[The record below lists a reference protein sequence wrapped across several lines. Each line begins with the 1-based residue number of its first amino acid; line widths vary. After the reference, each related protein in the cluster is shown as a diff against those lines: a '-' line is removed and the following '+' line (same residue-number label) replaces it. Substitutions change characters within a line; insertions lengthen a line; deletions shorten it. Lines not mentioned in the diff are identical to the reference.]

1 MASTINFHERYPI
14 VDVDRNRILAN
25 NGNIAYAYRVVLPE
39 IHSLS
44 EKDFEK
50 LHGHWFQALKSLPVG
65 TLVHKQDIYR
75 KTTYDAHELANDTFL
90 QRATR
95 EHFMGREHLTHESL
109 IFFVWPKNRAINDS
123 ALVNPFAT
131 ISKKLPEALEEQ
143 AEGFGKAVGDAVTFL
158 NNDPKLIL
166 EPFNQTRVIQYTD
179 AYFNGFNEGF
189 DTDMVLEKD
198 RVQVG
203 NHYFEVMAVNN
214 ESCFGDVVQTSV
226 PNEQYAKDGFWFH
239 QGFID
244 GLGLTFQG
252 NHIVNQII
260 HLDDRH
266 KWRKQLE
273 KRLEEL
279 SKSSNFGSQNKV
291 LYDRVSDTLSKLNQD
306 DASLIIRGQLN
317 VVCWSKNEKKLEQSI
332 SELTA
337 RFKELDIRPYCP
349 QGKARIHYVLNSYPL
364 FSSNFSDTDLY
375 VTDLKH
381 ALCLWI
387 NATNYRCDKQGII
400 FNDRLDN
407 IPVMKD
413 VWDEEKR
420 RIKARN
426 FAIFA
431 PTGEGKSFLA
441 NNILRQYFEQDV
453 RLVIIDLGGS
463 YAKFAQLYPD
473 QHIILKYEPGKNL
486 GINPFYKTPGE
497 AVTAEW
503 LEDLTNFL
511 IELYVPGERSNKA
524 QEVALKK
531 ILRSYY
537 ERVKEGHSLDAYID
551 VGLDSKNEYRIRI
564 GQSKVPFG
572 FENMQS
578 SSNRLP
584 LDRDD
589 ALNSAVKD
597 ERDLGVFFYWAT
609 KEKRQLI
616 KELRKAGLS
625 GGDFGLIALGF
636 YNGQTANHFD
646 QNNEFHVVSRFS
658 YPLELGHQVI
668 EPGIQAYTGKYVVT
682 EHSSSIAVDTEGY
695 LDQRAAVSFV
705 LYPRPF
711 GIQAEYNVGKGPEY
725 DKATNTIQV
734 KPLQGGY
741 ATFSYYVEKWGQKFY
756 PFVRLQYYDG
766 GKKHELDARS
776 YDVHDAEIGLE
787 WHPFPHFEFLAEY
800 TYSDRRY
807 EDFTNTANHQ
817 KGSLF
822 RVQAQLKF

>member
-1 MASTINFHERYPI
+1 MRKFQFMLLLFVLQNTLWAQSDGKVSNWYDNIHIGGYMQLRY
-14 VDVDRNRILAN
+14 DNLFETNENLDCEQCDENWGLE
-25 NGNIAYAYRVVLPE
+25 GGG
-39 IHSLS
+39 LS
-44 EKDFEK
+44 FRRLRFKIK
-50 LHGHWFQALKSLPVG
+50 GQITP
-65 TLVHKQDIYR
+65 R
-75 KTTYDAHELANDTFL
+75 
-90 QRATR
+90 
-95 EHFMGREHLTHESL
+95 
-109 IFFVWPKNRAINDS
+109 IFFYFQPD
-123 ALVNPFAT
+123 FAKS
-131 ISKKLPEALEEQ
+131 IGEEHH
-143 AEGFGKAVGDAVTFL
+143 VG
-158 NNDPKLIL
+158 
-166 EPFNQTRVIQYTD
+166 
-179 AYFNGFNEGF
+179 
-189 DTDMVLEKD
+189 
-198 RVQVG
+198 
-203 NHYFEVMAVNN
+203 
-214 ESCFGDVVQTSV
+214 
-226 PNEQYAKDGFWFH
+226 
-239 QGFID
+239 
-244 GLGLTFQG
+244 
-252 NHIVNQII
+252 
-260 HLDDRH
+260 
-266 KWRKQLE
+266 
-273 KRLEEL
+273 RL
-279 SKSSNFGSQNKV
+279 K
-291 LYDRVSDTLSKLNQD
+291 
-306 DASLIIRGQLN
+306 
-317 VVCWSKNEKKLEQSI
+317 
-332 SELTA
+332 
-337 RFKELDIRPYCP
+337 
-349 QGKARIHYVLNSYPL
+349 
-364 FSSNFSDTDLY
+364 
-375 VTDLKH
+375 
-381 ALCLWI
+381 
-387 NATNYRCDKQGII
+387 
-400 FNDRLDN
+400 
-407 IPVMKD
+407 
-413 VWDEEKR
+413 
-420 RIKARN
+420 
-426 FAIFA
+426 
-431 PTGEGKSFLA
+431 
-441 NNILRQYFEQDV
+441 
-453 RLVIIDLGGS
+453 
-463 YAKFAQLYPD
+463 
-473 QHIILKYEPGKNL
+473 
-486 GINPFYKTPGE
+486 
-497 AVTAEW
+497 
-503 LEDLTNFL
+503 
-511 IELYVPGERSNKA
+511 
-524 QEVALKK
+524 
-531 ILRSYY
+531 
-537 ERVKEGHSLDAYID
+537 DAYID

-668 EPGIQAYTGKYVVT
+668 EPDIQAYTGKYVVT

-776 YDVHDAEIGLE
+776 YDVHDAEVGLE

>member
-44 EKDFEK
+44 EKDFEE

-75 KTTYDAHELANDTFL
+75 KTTYDAHELPNDTFL

-109 IFFVWPKNRAINDS
+109 IFFVWPKNRAINDP
-123 ALVNPFAT
+123 ALVNPFAV
-131 ISKKLPEALEEQ
+131 ISKKLPDKLGDQ

-158 NNDPKLIL
+158 NNGPKLIM
-166 EPFNQTRVIQYTD
+166 EPFNQTRIIQYTD

-198 RVQVG
+198 RVLVG

-266 KWRKQLE
+266 RWRKQLE

-537 ERVKEGHSLDAYID
+537 ERVKEGHSLDGLYRYVQDNRDSLLEKLGID
-551 VGLDSKNEYRIRI
+551 PDYFNLTNFLHILSEYVGD
-564 GQSKVPFG
+564 
-572 FENMQS
+572 
-578 SSNRLP
+578 
-584 LDRDD
+584 
-589 ALNSAVKD
+589 
-597 ERDLGVFFYWAT
+597 
-609 KEKRQLI
+609 
-616 KELRKAGLS
+616 GLYS
-625 GGDFGLIALGF
+625 FL
-636 YNGQTANHFD
+636 
-646 QNNEFHVVSRFS
+646 FS
-658 YPLELGHQVI
+658 V
-668 EPGIQAYTGKYVVT
+668 
-682 EHSSSIAVDTEGY
+682 
-695 LDQRAAVSFV
+695 
-705 LYPRPF
+705 
-711 GIQAEYNVGKGPEY
+711 
-725 DKATNTIQV
+725 
-734 KPLQGGY
+734 
-741 ATFSYYVEKWGQKFY
+741 
-756 PFVRLQYYDG
+756 
-766 GKKHELDARS
+766 
-776 YDVHDAEIGLE
+776 
-787 WHPFPHFEFLAEY
+787 
-800 TYSDRRY
+800 
-807 EDFTNTANHQ
+807 
-817 KGSLF
+817 
-822 RVQAQLKF
+822 